1 MVRNALFIFRYA
13 FRNIT
18 RNFFRTLSLF
28 LTIIMMSFIFL
39 VTFTINDALNYS
51 FRKNAEISYQNV
63 DLEITFDSNSK
74 GHILRDEQL
83 KAFSNYYDY
92 YAGFFWLNT
101 VMKSNIGELSV
112 DVLAGSSEDLNN
124 FIGTNLGYLQYN
136 EVIVTQT
143 VAEELSLQVGSYI
156 EIYIGSTLEK
166 YIVKTIVEDEGIF
179 SNKTI
184 LLQSNYLLKN
194 HSESLVGVSLD
205 NLDEVSI
212 VNRVFI
218 NLKDNINKDSFIT
231 ALNNSAIGN
240 LVIKEPTNVE
250 TQQANIDLIIG
261 VVYGGL
267 SVVIASMLFVLISII
282 NLRLQNMKNEM
293 GIIETIGESKSY
305 IFKVLLVEIIIFSL
319 LGVFIAYLMCDVIY
333 QLEFLLFFGRIGMEY
348 EFDLLFILLTL
359 GLILLTAICCVIH
372 CYRKVSKVNIIDLAK
387 NKQFEHVSSFKTI
400 VIINVVLLL
409 IFILKIVFLD
419 DFLTARGY
427 ALFTVILTIIF
438 GISLVSLFL
447 KIVAK
452 IVKFGPVFNHSFLKN
467 LSLNRTKH
475 NSLKIL
481 LICLFGIT
489 MAFSLIHTLNEEI
502 TKIENGF
509 NIDTALI
516 NVSGYEKSMIE
527 DLKTLDGV
535 NNVCPGI
542 FYQDVITPDQEHS
555 FKMLFS
561 CAIEESKTF
570 MNFDIPENV
579 INEFKNPN
587 KKYIVVMDNFLK
599 VTNYQVGDV
608 LTLKIGENIVNYEI
622 LAGVNIC
629 FQQFAY
635 TNDFYITDTTPNAL
649 IIDNNYEDN
658 AAMSEFNL
666 VIRTKYGTSMNYL
679 LNCRETIEDLFSRF
693 KMALSVVYVVLGIII
708 LSFLLTII
716 NNTILIFKEM
726 KYELALLQILGIT
739 PGYLNKMII
748 QEMFISFLV
757 ILIPYIYMTI
767 SLYSVFGGFSLIFG
781 YYIELKFSL
790 LLLLL
795 SFILGIGMFI
805 ISYIYYFIGVKNI
818 NLCRELKN

>member
-1 MVRNALFIFRYA
+1 MLRNILFLFRYA

-28 LTIIMMSFIFL
+28 ITIIMMSFIFL
-39 VTFTINDALNYS
+39 VTFTISDALNYS

-74 GHILRDEQL
+74 GHIVRNEQL
-83 KAFSNYYDY
+83 KAYSNYYDY
-92 YAGFFWLNT
+92 YAGFYWLNT
-101 VMKSNIGELSV
+101 VMKTNVGEQSV
-112 DVLAGSSEDLNN
+112 NVLAGTTEELNN
-124 FIGTNLGYLQYN
+124 FIGTNLEHLQYN
-136 EVIVTQT
+136 EVIITNSIAQ
-143 VAEELSLQVGSYI
+143 ELSLEKNSVI
-156 EIYIGSTLEK
+156 EIYVGNGLEQ
-166 YIVKTIVEDEGIF
+166 YVVRDIVSDTGIF
-179 SNKTI
+179 SDSTI
-184 LLQSNYLLKN
+184 LVQSNYLMKH
-194 HSESLVGVSLD
+194 HSNSLLGLSLGNVD
-205 NLDEVSI
+205 DVSI
-212 VNRVFI
+212 VNRVYI
-218 NLKDNINKDSFIT
+218 NLKDNINVDEFIK
-231 ALNNSAIGN
+231 AINNSNLGN
-240 LVIKEPTNVE
+240 LVINKPTNVE

-267 SVVIASMLFVLISII
+267 TVVIASMMFVLVSII

-293 GIIETIGESKSY
+293 GIIETIGESKAY

-333 QLEFLLFFGRIGMEY
+333 KLEFLLFFGRVGMNY
-348 EFDLLFILLTL
+348 EFDLLFIIGTFL
-359 GLILLTAICCVIH
+359 LILITAIICVIH

-400 VIINVVLLL
+400 IIINLVLLV
-409 IFILKIVFLD
+409 IFILKILFLD
-419 DFLTARGY
+419 DFLNARGY
-427 ALFTVILTIIF
+427 ALFTVVLTIVF

-447 KIVAK
+447 KIVSK

-489 MAFSLIHTLNEEI
+489 MAFSLINTLNTEI
-502 TKIENGF
+502 NKIENGF

-516 NVSGYEKSMIE
+516 NISGYHKSMIK
-527 DLKTLDGV
+527 DLKQVEGV

-561 CAIEESKTF
+561 CSIEESEVF
-570 MNFDIPENV
+570 MDFDFPDNIVE
-579 INEFKNPN
+579 EFKNPH

-599 VTNYQVGDV
+599 VTDYQVGDT
-608 LTLKIGENIVNYEI
+608 LRLKIGEEFVDYEI
-622 LAGVNIC
+622 ITGTNIC

-635 TNDFYITDTTPNAL
+635 TNDYYIENTTPNAL
-649 IIDNNYEDN
+649 IIDNDYDN
-658 AAMSEFNL
+658 KEAMSEFNL
-666 VIRTKYGTSMNYL
+666 VVRTKYGTSMNYL

-726 KYELALLQILGIT
+726 KYELALLQILGTT

-757 ILIPYIYMTI
+757 ILIPYAYMTI

-781 YYIELKFSL
+781 YFIELEFSWIL
-790 LLLLL
+790 WVF
-795 SFILGIGMFI
+795 SFVLGIGMFI
-805 ISYIYYFIGVKNI
+805 LSYLYYFIGVKNI